1 MKKKQIEHYFKARV
15 KEVQHILEDVSPW
28 GFVCAAA
35 FLDCLSKLVAGQ
47 DNKRKGYKDFVKDYL
62 AKINPSYATFK
73 YKSGSKD
80 LPEQLYHVFRCGI
93 VHQFSLVPDQQSLN
107 SGGQL
112 RSIILCHRK
121 ESKRK
126 NLPHL
131 SQYSSAKISDAAV
144 FVAEDFGKDLK
155 KVVKLIFSSQAKTI
169 TPEITEKMKDWVK
182 KHPPIMG
189 GF

>member
-1 MKKKQIEHYFKARV
+1 MEG
-15 KEVQHILEDVSPW
+15 VSPW

-62 AKINPSYATFK
+62 AKINPSYVTFK

-93 VHQFSLVPDQQSLN
+93 VHQFSLVPDRKSLN
-107 SGGQL
+107 SGGRL
-112 RSIILCHRK
+112 RSIVLCHRK

-131 SQYSSAKISDAAV
+131 SQYSSAKTPDAAV
-144 FVAEDFGKDLK
+144 FVAEDFAKDLK
-155 KVVKLIFSSQAKTI
+155 RVVKLIFSSEAKTI
-169 TPEITEKMKDWVK
+169 DPEITEKMKDWVE

>member
-1 MKKKQIEHYFKARV
+1 MKELQR
-15 KEVQHILEDVSPW
+15 ILKDGSPW
-28 GFVCAAA
+28 GFLCAAA

-62 AKINPSYATFK
+62 AKINPSYASFK
-73 YKSGSKD
+73 YKSGTKD
-80 LPEQLYHVFRCGI
+80 QPEQLYHVFRCGI

-107 SGGQL
+107 SGGRL
-112 RSIILCHRK
+112 RSIVLCHRK

-131 SQYSSAKISDAAV
+131 SQYSSGKISDATV

-155 KVVKLIFSSQAKTI
+155 NAVKLIFSSRAKTI
-169 TPEITEKMKDWVK
+169 DPEITKKMKDWVK
-182 KHPPIMG
+182 KHPPIIG

>member
-1 MKKKQIEHYFKARV
+1 MNKKQIEQYYKARA
-15 KEVQHILEDVSPW
+15 KELQRILEDGSPW

-35 FLDCLSKLVAGQ
+35 YLDCLSKLVAGQ
-47 DNKRKGYKDFVKDYL
+47 DNKRKGYKDFVRNYL
-62 AKINPSYATFK
+62 AKINPSYASFA
-73 YKSGSKD
+73 YKNGSKD

-107 SGGQL
+107 SGGRS
-112 RSIILCHRK
+112 RSIVLCRRK

-131 SQYSSAKISDAAV
+131 SQYSSGTISDAAV
-144 FVAEDFGKDLK
+144 FVAEDFGKDLES
-155 KVVKLIFSSQAKTI
+155 VVSLIFSSQAKAI
-169 TPEITEKMKDWVK
+169 EPQIARNIKDWVK
-182 KHPPIMG
+182 KHPPIAG